1 MSQKVSNKD
10 SNVLNMRKRSYGIGL
25 SLWKNDR
32 DFIYGTLRNIQLA
45 NVFFTNW
52 FIRVFIPI
60 NIPNEDELLI
70 GENVIRK
77 MISFGADVVYV
88 DLKNASIPPSLISTL
103 IADDED
109 VTHFIIRNV
118 RHRLS
123 KCDADEVNE
132 FINSDKSIHYKDTQ
146 MWAGNRQKLSARLGG
161 KEMKKFIQVC
171 IQRV

>member
-10 SNVLNMRKRSYGIGL
+10 SNVSNLKKRSYGIGL

-45 NVFFTNW
+45 NVFFTHW

-77 MISFGADVVYV
+77 MISLGADVVYV

-146 MWAGNRQKLSARLGG
+146 MWAGNAQKLSARLGG
-161 KEMKKFIQVC
+161 KEMKKFIQV
-171 IQRV
+171 